1 MKVLLLTLFVIMMA
15 SLCHAGSRIWTSY
28 DGRVIQAELITY
40 SRINHEVTLKH
51 SDGLI
56 FHVPTKILSW
66 RDIEYLDN
74 LVSSNFI
81 YSKQKAFDPFDNYW
95 DTQKYINHQ
104 NWKRAQQKTH
114 CKTTAKHK
122 QQSQV
127 TLSTGGFTINIK
139 L

>member
-40 SRINHEVTLKH
+40 SQINREVTLKR

-66 RDIEYLDN
+66 RDIEYLDR
-74 LVSSNFI
+74 LVSGNFN
-81 YSKQKAFDPFDNYW
+81 YSRQQAFDPFDNYW
-95 DTQKYINHQ
+95 DTQEYINHK
-104 NWKRAQQKTH
+104 NWKCAQQKTRYQ
-114 CKTTAKHK
+114 T
-122 QQSQV
+122 QIQSQIRKNNSNISI
-127 TLSTGGFTINIK
+127 TIK